1 MTGARFDARTGRLEV
16 SRAQIEALLTLED
29 PAAVAGLEEAGAV
42 IDGRLHDALAD
53 ALDATRSPVC
63 ELGLERGDRRG
74 RGWVSERLAVLLV
87 PAGEG
92 RVALHQTA
100 PAFLPDMLARMNDV
114 APRPRVEPAVRL
126 RYGPGEL
133 ARVLAARDAA
143 EAARRAGP
151 DKQAA
156 AAAAR
161 LVRELREHWRVE
173 VSWDPAPGSPGV
185 RALEV
190 LDTDAGVW
198 LVIPDGAAVELWPST
213 PTMVFRLLTGLL
225 PLDHEIVHSRT

>member
-1 MTGARFDARTGRLEV
+1 
-16 SRAQIEALLTLED
+16 
-29 PAAVAGLEEAGAV
+29 
-42 IDGRLHDALAD
+42 
-53 ALDATRSPVC
+53 
-63 ELGLERGDRRG
+63 
-74 RGWVSERLAVLLV
+74 
-87 PAGEG
+87 
-92 RVALHQTA
+92 
-100 PAFLPDMLARMNDV
+100 MNDV

-143 EAARRAGP
+143 EAARLAGP

-156 AAAAR
+156 AAAAL

-173 VSWDPAPGSPGV
+173 VSWDAAPGSPGV

-190 LDTDAGVW
+190 LDSDAGVW

-213 PTMVFRLLTGLL
+213 PTMVFRLFTGLL
-225 PLDHEIVHSRT
+225 PLDHEIVRRRT